1 MNWLLFLS
9 SLAIIARPAGA
20 WQYISPDALPSYDL
34 SDSCIAALVVDL
46 NCASQVASFFEREPV
61 PLASLEEAC
70 TDACRTSLAN
80 FEANLKTE
88 CGEEDV
94 IEYELGSDPVHISII
109 ATDIY
114 YHFTRTCIKDGS
126 RWCNVWAFE
135 NSPDKT
141 SGQASVTASVDKCDN
156 CVIKP
161 FQFQAGT
168 SYSNGYDLQGD
179 YASLT
184 KSCSKSGFPLATTVT
199 DKTPTTT
206 VPTVPCSG
214 VVYTVKAG
222 DDCRSI
228 SKANGVSTSWMLY
241 DNGLKAFCKDF
252 PAAGESICI
261 VNKCKAYTV
270 QAKDT
275 CQSIA
280 AAAGITQ
287 VQLYTS
293 TTQVPVPTPAPVPS
307 NIASGTNKNCAQ
319 FYSVEIG
326 DYCNQIIMKFSI
338 LLEDFLFLN
347 QGVNKECTNLYAEE
361 SYCVSPVGPINMY
374 PGHPDYVDPITVVA
388 DINFNDLPNATF
400 SAPAITDVATYLP
413 KASGTRIDCH
423 IFMDGKDL
431 QYDMSWSMGFSAC
444 AELAEIWGISLEELE
459 NWNPSLNTSSP
470 DCAFA
475 EEKSYC
481 MAAYKLANTYTG
493 EPDEPESGTTTTT
506 ATTTGNGVST
516 PTPIQSGM
524 VSNCNKFHI
533 VGKTTTCQG
542 IADYNKISIA
552 DFYKWNAGIK
562 SDCSNLELGAYACA
576 GVIASTSEPTTTAK
590 PTTTGNG
597 VSTPTPIQSGMVS
610 NCNKFHIV
618 GKTTTC
624 QGIADYNKISISDFY
639 KWNAGIKS
647 DCSNLELGAYACAGV
662 IASSEPVTTSK
673 PTTTGNGISTP
684 TPIQSGM
691 VSNCN
696 KFHVVGKTT
705 TCQGIVDYNKIT
717 MADFLKWN
725 TGVNSG
731 CTNLE
736 LGNYMCVGV
745 TSTTPEPTTTG
756 NGISTPTPI
765 QSGMVSNCNKF
776 HVVGKTTTCQGI
788 VDYNKITMADFLKW
802 NTGVNSG
809 CTNLELGNYM
819 CVGVIATSEPTP
831 TKTTGGVVTPTP
843 TQEGMIQGCTK
854 FHPVSSTTTCEGI
867 LNYNKITLAQFYKWN
882 PAVKSDCSNLWK
894 DTYACVAGP

>member
-9 SLAIIARPAGA
+9 NLAIIARPAGA

-34 SDSCIAALVVDL
+34 SDSCKAALVVDL
-46 NCASQVASFFEREPV
+46 ACPSQVASFFEREPV

-80 FEANLKTE
+80 FEAKLKTE

-94 IEYELGSDPVHISII
+94 IEYELGSDPVHVSVI

-114 YHFTRTCIKDGS
+114 YHFTRTCIKDGN

-141 SGQASVTASVDKCDN
+141 SGQASVTASVNKCDN

-168 SYSNGYDLQGD
+168 SYSNGYDLQEA

-199 DKTPTTT
+199 EKTPTTT
-206 VPTVPCSG
+206 VPTAPCSG

-252 PAAGESICI
+252 PAAGGSICI
-261 VNKCKAYTV
+261 VNKCKTYTV

-280 AAAGITQ
+280 AAANITQ
-287 VQLYTS
+287 VQLYTCHTICLEPHDDEDYAPITRPV
-293 TTQVPVPTPAPVPS
+293 TTKVPVATPAPVPS

-347 QGVNKECTNLYAEE
+347 QGVNKDCTNLYAKE
-361 SYCVSPVGPINMY
+361 SYCVSPMGPINMY
-374 PGHPDYVDPITVVA
+374 PGHPDYVDPTTVVA

-400 SAPAITDVATYLP
+400 SAPAITDVITYLP
-413 KASGTRIDCH
+413 RASGTRSDCH

-431 QYDMSWSMGFSAC
+431 QYDMSWSFSFSAC
-444 AELAEIWGISLEELE
+444 VALAKVWGISLEELG
-459 NWNPSLNTSSP
+459 NWNPSLDTSSP

-481 MAAYKLANTYTG
+481 MAAYKLVPTYKT
-493 EPDEPESGTTTTT
+493 ESDEPEPGTTTTT

-533 VGKTTTCQG
+533 IGKTTTCQG
-542 IADYNKISIA
+542 IADYNKISIS

-562 SDCSNLELGAYACA
+562 SDCSNLELGSYACA
-576 GVIASTSEPTTTAK
+576 GIIASTSQPTTTAK

-662 IASSEPVTTSK
+662 IEASQPVTTPK

-696 KFHVVGKTT
+696 KFHVIGKTT

-717 MADFLKWN
+717 MANFLKWN

-731 CTNLE
+731 CTNLG
-736 LGNYMCVGV
+736 LGN
-745 TSTTPEPTTTG
+745 
-756 NGISTPTPI
+756 
-765 QSGMVSNCNKF
+765 
-776 HVVGKTTTCQGI
+776 H
-788 VDYNKITMADFLKW
+788 
-802 NTGVNSG
+802 
-809 CTNLELGNYM
+809 M
-819 CVGVIATSEPTP
+819 CVGVIAGSEPTP

-843 TQEGMIQGCTK
+843 TQAGMIQGCTK

-867 LNYNKITLAQFYKWN
+867 LNYNKISLAQFYKWN

>member
-1 MNWLLFLS
+1 M
-9 SLAIIARPAGA
+9 
-20 WQYISPDALPSYDL
+20 
-34 SDSCIAALVVDL
+34 
-46 NCASQVASFFEREPV
+46 
-61 PLASLEEAC
+61 
-70 TDACRTSLAN
+70 
-80 FEANLKTE
+80 KTE

-94 IEYELGSDPVHISII
+94 VEYDRGSDPVHISVI

-114 YHFTRTCIKDGS
+114 YHFTRTCIKDGN

-135 NSPDKT
+135 NSPDRT
-141 SGQASVTASVDKCDN
+141 SGQASVTASVNKCDN

-168 SYSNGYDLQGD
+168 HYSNGYDLQGA
-179 YASLT
+179 YTSLT

-199 DKTPTTT
+199 EKTPTTT
-206 VPTVPCSG
+206 IPIAPCLG

-241 DNGLKAFCKDF
+241 DNGLKAFCNDF
-252 PAAGESICI
+252 PAAGGSICI
-261 VNKCKAYTV
+261 VNNCKTYTV

-280 AAAGITQ
+280 AAANITT
-287 VQLYTS
+287 VQLYTCHTICLEPHDDEDYAPTTHPA
-293 TTQVPVPTPAPVPS
+293 TTQVPVATPAPVPS

-326 DYCNQIIMKFSI
+326 DYCNQIIMKFSV

-347 QGVNKECTNLYAEE
+347 QGVNKECTNLYAKE

-374 PGHPDYVDPITVVA
+374 PGHPDYIDPTTVVA
-388 DINFNDLPNATF
+388 DVNFDDLPKATF
-400 SAPAITDVATYLP
+400 TAPAITDVATYLP
-413 KASGTRIDCH
+413 RASGTRSDCY

-431 QYDMSWSMGFSAC
+431 QFDMSWGFSFSAC
-444 AELAEIWGISLEELE
+444 VELARVWGISLDELE
-459 NWNPSLNTSSP
+459 NWNPSLDTSSP

-475 EEKSYC
+475 EDKSYC
-481 MAAYKLANTYTG
+481 MAAYKLVPTFKT
-493 EPDEPESGTTTTT
+493 EPDEPEPGTTTTT

-516 PTPIQSGM
+516 PAPIQSGM

-533 VGKTTTCQG
+533 IGKTTTCQG

-562 SDCSNLELGAYACA
+562 SDCSNLELGSYACA
-576 GVIASTSEPTTTAK
+576 GIIASTAQPTTTAK

-597 VSTPTPIQSGMVS
+597 VSTPIPIQSGMVS
-610 NCNKFHIV
+610 NCNKFHII

-647 DCSNLELGAYACAGV
+647 DCSNLELGSYACAGV
-662 IASSEPVTTSK
+662 IPSTSQPATTAK

-684 TPIQSGM
+684 TPTQSGM

-705 TCQGIVDYNKIT
+705 TCQGLVDYNKIT
-717 MADFLKWN
+717 MANLLKWN
-725 TGVNSG
+725 TGINSG
-731 CTNLE
+731 CTNL
-736 LGNYMCVGV
+736 G
-745 TSTTPEPTTTG
+745 
-756 NGISTPTPI
+756 
-765 QSGMVSNCNKF
+765 
-776 HVVGKTTTCQGI
+776 
-788 VDYNKITMADFLKW
+788 
-802 NTGVNSG
+802 
-809 CTNLELGNYM
+809 LGNYM
-819 CVGVIATSEPTP
+819 CVGVITTPEPT
-831 TKTTGGVVTPTP
+831 TTETTGGVVTPTP
-843 TQEGMIQGCTK
+843 TQAGMIKGCTK
-854 FHPVSSTTTCEGI
+854 FHPVRSTTTCQGI
-867 LNYNKITLAQFYKWN
+867 LDYNKITLAQFYKWN
-882 PAVKSDCSNLWK
+882 PAVKSDCSNLWT

>member
-252 PAAGESICI
+252 PAAGESVCI

-287 VQLYTS
+287 VQLYTWNPVLGDS
-293 TTQVPVPTPAPVPS
+293 CSRLSLSEGHTICLEPHDDEDYAPITRPATTQVTVPTPAPVPS

-374 PGHPDYVDPITVVA
+374 PGHPDYVDPTTVVA

-431 QYDMSWSMGFSAC
+431 QYDMSWSLGFSAC

-481 MAAYKLANTYTG
+481 MAAYKLVNTYTG

-506 ATTTGNGVST
+506 A
-516 PTPIQSGM
+516 
-524 VSNCNKFHI
+524 
-533 VGKTTTCQG
+533 
-542 IADYNKISIA
+542 
-552 DFYKWNAGIK
+552 
-562 SDCSNLELGAYACA
+562 
-576 GVIASTSEPTTTAK
+576 
-590 PTTTGNG
+590 TTTGNG

-662 IASSEPVTTSK
+662 IASTSEPTTTAK
-673 PTTTGNGISTP
+673 PTTTGNGVSTP
-684 TPIQSGM
+684 TPIQSG
-691 VSNCN
+691 
-696 KFHVVGKTT
+696 
-705 TCQGIVDYNKIT
+705 IADYNKISIS
-717 MADFLKWN
+717 DFYKWN
-725 TGVNSG
+725 AGIKSD
-731 CTNLE
+731 CSNLE
-736 LGNYMCVGV
+736 LGAYACAGV
-745 TSTTPEPTTTG
+745 IASSEPVTTPEPTTTG

-802 NTGVNSG
+802 NAGVNSG
-809 CTNLELGNYM
+809 CTNIELGNYM

-831 TKTTGGVVTPTP
+831 TTTTSGVVTPTP

-867 LNYNKITLAQFYKWN
+867 LNYNKITLAQFCKWN